1 MKQIKAFELI
11 TGLHHDY
18 DITRAIN
25 NEIQKL
31 NEKGI
36 NTIDLNITSTGEGVI
51 YTLIWNQ

>member
-18 DITRAIN
+18 DITREVN
-25 NEIQKL
+25 NEIHKL

-36 NTIDLNITSTGEGVI
+36 NAIDLNITSTGEGVI